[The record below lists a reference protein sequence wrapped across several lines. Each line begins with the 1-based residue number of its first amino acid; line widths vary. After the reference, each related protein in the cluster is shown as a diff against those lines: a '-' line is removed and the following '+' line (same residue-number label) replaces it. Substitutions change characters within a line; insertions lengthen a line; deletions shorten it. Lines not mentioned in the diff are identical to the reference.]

1 MIFFWKMK
9 NRTATG
15 MVMTTAAN
23 GVEDAGGRQ
32 LDRVLVAL
40 AESAAGQ

>member
-15 MVMTTAAN
+15 MVMTTAAASLT
-23 GVEDAGGRQ
+23 GYW
-32 LDRVLVAL
+32 LP
-40 AESAAGQ
+40 